1 VTKKFI
7 PEKTAKTTDEE
18 LPSTAEYLDVLRAYD
33 ALKPEDDEWGS
44 IASITA
50 RKRGDNAPP
59 S

>member
-7 PEKTAKTTDEE
+7 RDTTPPEE

-33 ALKPEDDEWGS
+33 SLKPEDNEWDS

-50 RKRGDNAPP
+50 RKRGDNAAG